1 MRGYTSRYA
10 CTVSKT
16 TPIRPGMRGYTLD
29 MRAHSFETD
38 IRRPYAV
45 AITLAPNDCF
55 FKFHM
60 RPAMR
65 LSTVPY
71 RITLVFNQTSFL
83 TLLCGRIAI
92 LFGVRPYDVLSSE
105 CLEVSMVTSVRWY

>member
-1 MRGYTSRYA
+1 MLRVDIRRL
-10 CTVSKT
+10 CTLSTK

-55 FKFHM
+55 FDFDM

-65 LSTVPY
+65 SSTVPY
-71 RITLVFNQTSFL
+71 RITFFFNQTHFFDLAMRAHS
-83 TLLCGRIAI
+83 T
-92 LFGVRPYDVLSSE
+92 
-105 CLEVSMVTSVRWY
+105 